1 MIVSIII
8 PIYNVEKYVL
18 ECLQSVANQTLTEE
32 IECIL
37 VDDCGTDCSAQIT
50 EEFIATY
57 HGPIQFQLLHHE
69 KNGGLSAARN
79 TGIKQAKG
87 EYLLFLDS
95 DDVLLPNA
103 IECFLKELERHSD
116 VDMIQGAYKSE
127 MTKRYDSIVLPEYTN
142 DRQVIKTLM
151 LDYDKMPI
159 MAQNRLVKRKL
170 IVEENLYFKEGIIH
184 EDCYW
189 SFFLAKHVSSLA
201 CLNEKTYYYRF
212 NPNSITGKPNN
223 EKETYS
229 FRVIVEDF
237 CNNIDVFLKG
247 EQKATILYHLNMI
260 FNNHYYDNAVQKQ
273 KLFNCLYQRCNI
285 LEKYFLRLW
294 FNSKA
299 EGIKKDKRLNLC
311 IKLFRMMG

>member
-229 FRVIVEDF
+229 YRVIVEDF
-237 CNNIDVFLKG
+237 SANIDS
-247 EQKATILYHLNMI
+247 
-260 FNNHYYDNAVQKQ
+260 
-273 KLFNCLYQRCNI
+273 
-285 LEKYFLRLW
+285 FLRGAQKTLIW
-294 FNSKA
+294 YLLLQAIGSGYYNN
-299 EGIKKDKRLNLC
+299 EEEKRHLFQYFYRECTYYEKPFLQFWYTLPDDSRFKVRLVNF
-311 IKLFRMMG
+311 IISLFRL